1 MNDSEIAF
9 SDATYRARAQA
20 LAGVDELAGN
30 LLDILE
36 QAGQLDNTYTMFST
50 DHGYHVGQHRVPAG
64 KTLPYRE
71 DTHVPFY
78 VRGPGISPG
87 KLILLIYAEAFAC

>member
-1 MNDSEIAF
+1 MFHE
-9 SDATYRARAQA
+9 
-20 LAGVDELAGN
+20 

-36 QAGQLDNTYTMFST
+36 AAGELENTYVIFSA

-71 DTHVPFY
+71 DTQVPFII
-78 VRGPGISPG
+78 RGPGIPQGRHPSRAYLRDIPD
-87 KLILLIYAEAFAC
+87 LL